1 MIVDTQTRLVGVIGW
16 PIEHSLSPA
25 MQNAALREM
34 GLNWVYLAFAVE
46 PGRVGEAVAG
56 VRGLGLVG
64 LNVTIPHKSAV
75 IDHLDAIDESV
86 EALGVANTIVR
97 TEDGRLIGHNTDGPG
112 FVRSIE
118 ERGHTIEGKAV
129 ALLGAGGSARSVAY
143 ACARAGARSMTVLN
157 RTVERA
163 EEVAALVRDRA
174 GLAAVDALPI
184 TGEAARQAVEAAD
197 VVVDCTSVG
206 MYPHTD
212 VEPVI
217 PGAWLHPGQVVV
229 DLTYNPLETV
239 MLRAAAD
246 AGAETV
252 DGAGMLVHQGAISL
266 QYWTG
271 RQAPVETMRRALL
284 AALGAER

>member
-1 MIVDTQTRLVGVIGW
+1 MADTQTKLAGVIGW

-25 MQNAALREM
+25 MHNAALREM
-34 GLNWVYLAFAVE
+34 ALNWVYLAFRVE
-46 PGRVGEAVAG
+46 PGRVGEAVRG

-64 LNVTIPHKSAV
+64 LNVTIPHKDAV
-75 IDHLDAIDESV
+75 IGSLDEIDEDV

-97 TEDGRLIGHNTDGPG
+97 EEDGRLVGHNTDGPG
-112 FVRSIE
+112 FVRSVE
-118 ERGHTIEGKAV
+118 ERGHAIAGRAV
-129 ALLGAGGSARSVAY
+129 ALLGAGGSARSVAF
-143 ACARAGARSMTVLN
+143 ACARAGARSLAILN

-163 EEVAALVRDRA
+163 EGVAELVRAQA
-174 GLAAVDALPI
+174 GLADADPLPI
-184 TGEAARQAVEAAD
+184 SGAEARQAVEAAD

-206 MYPHTD
+206 MYPHTEVD
-212 VEPVI
+212 PVI

-229 DLTYNPLETV
+229 DLTYNPIDTV

-246 AGAETV
+246 AGADTV

-271 RQAPVETMRRALL
+271 SPPPVETMRRALL
-284 AALGAER
+284 DALGATH